1 MHPFAR
7 SLVLA
12 AAFCGLFGTP
22 SGAQQSTKLRVTIP
36 VVGMNFL
43 PLYVAADKGF
53 FAKEGLEVEIIP
65 TSGDGPDIDAL
76 IAGSV
81 QFTIST
87 PNRLLTSYAQ
97 GKPLLAI
104 MNIANRM
111 AIDCVMS
118 KSVAER
124 LGINEQTPL
133 IDKFK
138 ALKGLKAAGTRPG
151 AFTYLVLVDYAK
163 RAGLDP
169 QRDVQ
174 LLGAGG
180 ATAMIP
186 AIENGAIDV
195 ACNTSPGTDLMVDRG
210 KAIMFTYNSAGTD
223 AAYND
228 FLFELLYVR
237 PDYAKEHP
245 DTVRAFTRAL
255 LAAIAYIQDTSTK
268 DQLPLLRARF
278 SGVNDDLLVRV
289 LDTLKPMFPRDGKVT
304 PLSFGK
310 AVKFMMDV
318 GAIQAGAPWEAVATY
333 DYLPK

>member
-1 MHPFAR
+1 MQKLAQRSIFAALMMACVCQA
-7 SLVLA
+7 SLAEPL
-12 AAFCGLFGTP
+12 
-22 SGAQQSTKLRVTIP
+22 QKLRVTIP
-36 VVGMNFL
+36 VIGMNFL
-43 PLYVAADKGF
+43 PLFVAADKGF
-53 FAKEGLEVEIIP
+53 FAKEGFEVEIIP

-87 PNRLLTSYAQ
+87 PNRLLTSFEQ

-111 AIDCVMS
+111 SIDCVMN
-118 KSVAER
+118 KVVADR
-124 LGINEQTPL
+124 LGINNQTPL
-133 IDKFK
+133 LEKFK
-138 ALKGLKAAGTRPG
+138 ALKGLKAAGSRPG
-151 AFTYLVLVDYAK
+151 AFSYLVLVDYVK

-180 ATAMIP
+180 TNTMMP

-195 ACNTSPGTDLMVDRG
+195 GCNTSPGTDLMVERG
-210 KAIMFTYNSAGTD
+210 KTIMFTFNSSGTD
-223 AAYND
+223 PAYND

-237 PDYAKEHP
+237 PDYAKANP

-255 LAAIAYIQDTSTK
+255 MEAVAYIHKTPTR
-268 DQLPLLRARF
+268 DQLDQLRARF
-278 SGVNDDLLVRV
+278 SGVSDEMLVRV
-289 LDTLKPMFPRDGKVT
+289 LDTMKPMFPLDGKVT
-304 PLSFGK
+304 PLSYGK
-310 AVKFMMDV
+310 AVQFMLDS
-318 GAIQAGAPWEAVATY
+318 GAIKTGAPWEAVATY